1 MGRRCFQPGQGSLK
15 VSTSVSNRSV
25 GVCLIPS
32 VVAIAANQ
40 QFCDLWIKALLDVGN
55 QWLSLPR
62 YKTLVSTIHSPSG
75 ATSEYQA
82 SNV

>member
-25 GVCLIPS
+25 GVCLITS

-40 QFCDLWIKALLDVGN
+40 QFCDLRIKTLVDVCN

-62 YKTLVSTIHSPSG
+62 YKTFVLTIHSPPG